1 MIPNGTQQD
10 DSPRSGEPSDPNVV
24 SGYEITIR
32 VTNKEVASRLVTNLV
47 RSDCY
52 ELIAGLRV
60 AALVEG
66 VCETDALPSADQ
78 PADQPDR
85 AR

>member
-1 MIPNGTQQD
+1 MIPDRRQHH
-10 DSPRSGEPSDPNVV
+10 DSARQGESSDPCAV

-32 VTNKEVASRLVTNLV
+32 VMNKEVATRLVTNLV

-66 VCETDALPSADQ
+66 GGEGEEG
-78 PADQPDR
+78 
-85 AR
+85 

>member
-10 DSPRSGEPSDPNVV
+10 DSARSGEPPEPSAV

-32 VTNKEVASRLVTNLV
+32 VTTKEVASRLVTNLV

-66 VCETDALPSADQ
+66 VCETDSLP

-85 AR
+85 AC